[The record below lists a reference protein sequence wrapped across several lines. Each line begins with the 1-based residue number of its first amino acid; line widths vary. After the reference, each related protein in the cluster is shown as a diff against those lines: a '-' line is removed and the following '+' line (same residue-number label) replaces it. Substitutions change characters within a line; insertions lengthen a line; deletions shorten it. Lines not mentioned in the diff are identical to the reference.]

1 MYDSR
6 SVASGSR
13 LRSVDQY
20 DYPCLSLSIHH
31 SSCVRGKM
39 IWRST
44 EKSREQGLPHTWS
57 AERYNVAGVRD
68 HSPQAP
74 SATPDHEDN
83 AHCAVRVP
91 LSTTTQPLRLSPP
104 PASSLGFTCH
114 LALLSDK
121 HPLKP
126 RKADPPPS
134 RSHCDSTFSQGFCL
148 FHVTDSA
155 LLG

>member
-1 MYDSR
+1 M
-6 SVASGSR
+6 SVTSGSR

-20 DYPCLSLSIHH
+20 DYPCLSLSIRH
-31 SSCVRGKM
+31 SSCVHGKM

-44 EKSREQGLPHTWS
+44 ERSREQGLPHTWS
-57 AERYNVAGVRD
+57 AERYNVAGVWG

-74 SATPDHEDN
+74 SATPEHEDN
-83 AHCAVRVP
+83 PYCAVRVP
-91 LSTTTQPLRLSPP
+91 FSTTTHSLRLSSLLLLQ
-104 PASSLGFTCH
+104 ALESLGPE
-114 LALLSDK
+114 LSDK

-148 FHVTDSA
+148 FHVSDSA